1 VAIDPRTGDLLAM
14 VGGADYRRSTYN
26 RAARGRRQPGSAFK
40 PIVFAAALA
49 RGYSPVSVL
58 TGLDSVGAPDDPE
71 WHPSNVSTRPGGSDE
86 ITLRAAL
93 TESNNA
99 AAVVLQQRIGTRE
112 VVRLGENAGLR
123 DLPDVPSLALGSG
136 VVTPLELASAYTMFP
151 GGGEVARPRAIVGVL
166 DADATPVLERTV
178 ERERIVSPEVAFQM
192 VTMLRDVVERG
203 TASSLRSLGVSG
215 PVAGKTGTTDGYT
228 DAWFVGFSSSVV
240 AAVWVGF
247 DRPSAIG
254 RDAYGARIALPIW
267 ADFMKRTATS
277 LPPRDFPVPAGL
289 SGHEL
294 CAVSHLK
301 PLDGCP
307 VYTEYFKEGD
317 EAPSRMCPVHRGSLR
332 QVATRAVREVLR
344 GIGRSIAGIFR
355 RDR

>member
-1 VAIDPRTGDLLAM
+1 
-14 VGGADYRRSTYN
+14 
-26 RAARGRRQPGSAFK
+26 
-40 PIVFAAALA
+40 
-49 RGYSPVSVL
+49 
-58 TGLDSVGAPDDPE
+58 
-71 WHPSNVSTRPGGSDE
+71 
-86 ITLRAAL
+86 
-93 TESNNA
+93 
-99 AAVVLQQRIGTRE
+99 
-112 VVRLGENAGLR
+112 
-123 DLPDVPSLALGSG
+123 
-136 VVTPLELASAYTMFP
+136 
-151 GGGEVARPRAIVGVL
+151 
-166 DADATPVLERTV
+166 
-178 ERERIVSPEVAFQM
+178 
-192 VTMLRDVVERG
+192 MLRDVVERG

-289 SGHEL
+289 SGQEL